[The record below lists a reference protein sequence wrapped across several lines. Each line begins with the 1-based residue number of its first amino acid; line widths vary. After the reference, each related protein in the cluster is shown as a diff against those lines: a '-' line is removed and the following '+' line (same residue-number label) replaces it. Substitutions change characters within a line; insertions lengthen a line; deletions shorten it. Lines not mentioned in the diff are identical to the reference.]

1 MVGDGAENDLCW
13 VGIGVLV
20 GRESDTVVAVASA
33 VEVGVMSALSSVAD
47 ISTCDSGARVGS
59 LGGSDGVQAAR
70 TTNISAG
77 KSIIF
82 FMIFSYWA
90 VH

>member
-13 VGIGVLV
+13 AGIGVLV

-33 VEVGVMSALSSVAD
+33 VAVGVMSALSSVAG

-59 LGGSDGVQAAR
+59 LGGSDELQAVRAA
-70 TTNISAG
+70 NMSAD